1 MEEFRVCMAVDDA
14 GLAFD
19 ARSRYLVRIVLV
31 DGSHGAYGGA
41 FAAVVAFFKIG
52 ERFCL
57 EEFCRL
63 TVFAQRNV
71 VGAYRSAVLDGD
83 GPKIFLPDL
92 DFRNAK
98 ERFQ

>member
-63 TVFAQRNV
+63 TVFAQRPFMEKRALSVKNTMEK
-71 VGAYRSAVLDGD
+71 RL
-83 GPKIFLPDL
+83 
-92 DFRNAK
+92 
-98 ERFQ
+98 Q